1 MQRTLDEQLAELLRL
16 ETPALRERYE
26 ELLGEPTTSHHRLW
40 LVRRIAWRLQALAE
54 GDLSQRARQ
63 RAEELARDADLRLS
77 PPQGQ
82 PVHPVVTAPVR
93 RDPRLPMPG
102 SILTRPYKGI
112 TLQVKVLAD
121 AFQYEGQTYKS
132 LSAVVKAITGSHA
145 NGFLFFGLVKSPVK
159 EKTP

>member
-1 MQRTLDEQLAELLRL
+1 MQRTIDEQLAELLRL
-16 ETPALRERYE
+16 ETPELRQRYE

-63 RAEELARDADLRLS
+63 RAQELANDADLRLS
-77 PPQGQ
+77 PPKGQ
-82 PVHPVVTAPVR
+82 AISKPSGGAPLR

-102 SILTRPYKGI
+102 SVLTRPYKGT
-112 TLQVKVLAD
+112 TLQVRVLAD
-121 AFQYEGQTYKS
+121 AFQYEGQTYQS

-145 NGFLFFGLVKSPVK
+145 NGFLFFGLVK
-159 EKTP
+159 EKTS

>member
-1 MQRTLDEQLAELLRL
+1 MAG
-16 ETPALRERYE
+16 AA
-26 ELLGEPTTSHHRLW
+26 HRL
-40 LVRRIAWRLQALAE
+40 ALQALAE
-54 GDLSQRARQ
+54 GDLSQRARE
-63 RAEELARDADLRLS
+63 RAQELANDADLRLS

-82 PVHPVVTAPVR
+82 AIGKSPGGVPLR

-102 SILTRPYKGI
+102 SILTRPYKGS

-145 NGFLFFGLVKSPVK
+145 NGFLFFGLIK
-159 EKTP
+159 EKTA

>member
-1 MQRTLDEQLAELLRL
+1 MRQTIEEQLAELLRL
-16 ETPALRERYE
+16 ETPELRQRYE
-26 ELLGEPTTSHHRLW
+26 ELFSEPTTSHHRLW

-54 GDLSQRARQ
+54 GDLSQRARE
-63 RAEELARDADLRLS
+63 RAQELANDADLRLS

-82 PVHPVVTAPVR
+82 AIGKSPGGVPLR

-102 SILTRPYKGI
+102 SILTRPYKGS

-145 NGFLFFGLVKSPVK
+145 NGFLFFGLIK
-159 EKTP
+159 EKTA